1 MQSDNGKLFI
11 GGISWDTNEER
22 LKEYFS
28 TYGEVVEA
36 VIMKDRNT
44 GRARGFGFVVFADPA
59 VAEIVIQEKH
69 NIDGRMVE
77 AKKAVPRDDQIV
89 LNRSSG
95 SIHGSPGPGR
105 TRKIFVG
112 GLASTVTESDFKKY
126 FDQFGTITDVVV
138 MYDHNTQRPRGF
150 GFITYDSE
158 EAVDKVLLKTFH
170 ELNGKM
176 VEVKRAV
183 PKELSP
189 GPTRSPLG
197 GYHYGLSRVNSFL
210 NGYTQGYTPS
220 TVGGYGLRMD
230 GRFSPVAGGRSGFPP
245 FGSGY
250 GMGMIEP
257 GLNPSFGANANFN
270 SNLSYGRGLSPY
282 YIGNPNRYGSP
293 LGYDGGNGGNTSFFS
308 SVTRNLWGNGGLNY
322 NSNSASSNA
331 YMGSGSGTIGGN
343 TFGNTGVNW
352 GSSAIS
358 AQGGGNN
365 VSNSNANF
373 GYGSGD
379 NSFGLG
385 AGGYGRNPGTT
396 LAQSSSFAA
405 SNGGYDGVFAD
416 LYGTGGGS
424 GSVYGDPTWRSSSSE
439 RDGSGSFGY
448 GLSSG
453 TADVSAKNSPGFVGG
468 YSVNKRQSNRGLMDS
483 VVLELCYDGW
493 WETLEDGRMEYVN
506 ANFRCIP
513 IFVTTSPRVPSEGI
527 EPHVDTET
535 SFRANIS
542 GPDNEEE
549 DVGATVFP
557 IMTSL
562 EQRYSPYHNND
573 FRDNDD
579 LHDETEGDNHENEC
593 ENNTPVNNRGNGYI
607 PPMVRSRRRIDPLTS
622 LALILPSNIVAPSF
636 VSSCDSNDISVGKLF
651 AEKNEFIL
659 QLRKVAFRDKFDFK
673 IARSTTTRFEA
684 HCCSESSLGSSIK
697 DFMQYIRPVIAVDG
711 THLKGLYRGSMFV
724 TTCLDAKAYG
734 HKKFKRQLEGLW
746 MIHLGAADYLENNV
760 GTCNWARSQ
769 FEGRRYNILTTNIAE
784 SVNSFMREPRKFSV
798 THLVDHFRKTLQQWF
813 YDRKIVVESMS
824 TRLITWADEIVTER
838 RTIAE
843 RMIVRPVSP
852 HRFQVIGGGLK
863 ECLVDLK
870 KKTYFCRVFQLDQLI
885 CSHAIAACLTRQVDF
900 INLWSDFYTTES
912 LAMTYAQPVEPVGD
926 VANWEVPDEIQ

>member
-468 YSVNKRQSNRGLMDS
+468 YSVNKRQSNRGKGFCLS
-483 VVLELCYDGW
+483 
-493 WETLEDGRMEYVN
+493 
-506 ANFRCIP
+506 
-513 IFVTTSPRVPSEGI
+513 
-527 EPHVDTET
+527 
-535 SFRANIS
+535 
-542 GPDNEEE
+542 
-549 DVGATVFP
+549 
-557 IMTSL
+557 
-562 EQRYSPYHNND
+562 
-573 FRDNDD
+573 
-579 LHDETEGDNHENEC
+579 
-593 ENNTPVNNRGNGYI
+593 
-607 PPMVRSRRRIDPLTS
+607 
-622 LALILPSNIVAPSF
+622 
-636 VSSCDSNDISVGKLF
+636 SSCICLF
-651 AEKNEFIL
+651 LFL
-659 QLRKVAFRDKFDFK
+659 LVPPR
-673 IARSTTTRFEA
+673 T
-684 HCCSESSLGSSIK
+684 L
-697 DFMQYIRPVIAVDG
+697 
-711 THLKGLYRGSMFV
+711 SM
-724 TTCLDAKAYG
+724 
-734 HKKFKRQLEGLW
+734 
-746 MIHLGAADYLENNV
+746 
-760 GTCNWARSQ
+760 
-769 FEGRRYNILTTNIAE
+769 
-784 SVNSFMREPRKFSV
+784 
-798 THLVDHFRKTLQQWF
+798 
-813 YDRKIVVESMS
+813 
-824 TRLITWADEIVTER
+824 
-838 RTIAE
+838 
-843 RMIVRPVSP
+843 
-852 HRFQVIGGGLK
+852 
-863 ECLVDLK
+863 
-870 KKTYFCRVFQLDQLI
+870 
-885 CSHAIAACLTRQVDF
+885 
-900 INLWSDFYTTES
+900 
-912 LAMTYAQPVEPVGD
+912 
-926 VANWEVPDEIQ
+926 